1 MKKQLTYDQLLV
13 KAEDYCAQSEH
24 CVADVMEKLYAWGCS
39 DKSARE
45 RIAEHLI
52 DNNFINH
59 DRYCHAYTH
68 DKMLYQGWGKQKI
81 QMMLRLKHLPEDN
94 IEQAL
99 ADIDDQT
106 YEDVLRKVID
116 TKLSFFKI
124 DDNAEIRLLR
134 FLTQRGFE
142 YDRAIRSIEAA
153 LKEKRQR

>member
-1 MKKQLTYDQLLV
+1 MRKELTYEQLLSR
-13 KAEDYCAQSEH
+13 AEEYCSKSEH
-24 CVADVMEKLYAWGCS
+24 CVADVMEKLYAWGC
-39 DKSARE
+39 RE
-45 RIAEHLI
+45 KTDRDRIIASLET
-52 DNNFINH
+52 NGFINNA
-59 DRYCHAYTH
+59 RYCHAFAH
-68 DKMLYQGWGKQKI
+68 DKLLYQGWGKQKI

-142 YDRAIRSIEAA
+142 YDRAIKAIETV
-153 LKEKRQR
+153 L